1 MIKKNFIQKEH
12 IIGKLERKLFNKF
25 EKIFFKIKRNLHNQ
39 RKIYNVLSKK
49 YKFNFN
55 LKDLKKFEKYNS
67 IVIIGMGGSILGAN
81 AIYDF
86 LKEKIK
92 KNLFFLDN
100 IDIQKIIN
108 MKKNLNFKKTLFL
121 VISKSGNTVETL
133 FILFF

>member
-12 IIGKLERKLFNKF
+12 IIGKLEREFFNKF
-25 EKIFFKIKRNLHNQ
+25 EKIFFEIKRNLNNQ
-39 RKIYNVLSKK
+39 RKIYNVLSKE
-49 YKFNFN
+49 YKFDFN

-92 KNLFFLDN
+92 KNLFLLQVKCL
-100 IDIQKIIN
+100 IC
-108 MKKNLNFKKTLFL
+108 LFHL
-121 VISKSGNTVETL
+121 MV
-133 FILFF
+133 F